1 MNLNCFRFFPSTM
14 AAGHMEV
21 AEKLPGG
28 SDSILQSKDVLEKM
42 PRKELQ
48 ALAKEH
54 GITANLKSAV
64 IIEKILEKRPNAR
77 EHDIFQQFKKDCEV
91 LVSEHMAAMNG
102 LSFKAASAMFGLN
115 PAVAP
120 RGMQRGRQVE
130 VLEYFIEC
138 FKEAQRITSKGFEA
152 EVSQSVLA
160 KAKLQSEVGEAA
172 APKPPAESNVT
183 VDGVDVKATT
193 AVTYAAI
200 FVGDISKTVTNVQ
213 LQKVFNTNALVGRYY
228 KKGIAKVLV
237 PLDQLDQALSQDTS
251 SISHG
256 RKFRVAKWVAK
267 APSPRVHG
275 HQAVRGR
282 KILSAAYTASEDSL
296 MKDRARFVAEFL
308 TAAQNPGDGLQKSS
322 PRGQRLYSQ
331 VHIASEKTTEMRIK
345 SMEIAMRDMMRLLR
359 CTK

>member
-1 MNLNCFRFFPSTM
+1 MVSTFQNAWFP
-14 AAGHMEV
+14 
-21 AEKLPGG
+21 KKP
-28 SDSILQSKDVLEKM
+28 KK
-42 PRKELQ
+42 KLQ
-48 ALAKEH
+48 AVGDTLTG
-54 GITANLKSAV
+54 GISHQFGTPGVTSGVDTVPPACSAV
-64 IIEKILEKRPNAR
+64 
-77 EHDIFQQFKKDCEV
+77 
-91 LVSEHMAAMNG
+91 
-102 LSFKAASAMFGLN
+102 
-115 PAVAP
+115 PAVSVGLAT
-120 RGMQRGRQVE
+120 RRRVRRQKRRHAT
-130 VLEYFIEC
+130 L
-138 FKEAQRITSKGFEA
+138 
-152 EVSQSVLA
+152 
-160 KAKLQSEVGEAA
+160 
-172 APKPPAESNVT
+172 T

-193 AVTYAAI
+193 AVTYAEI
-200 FVGDISKTVTNVQ
+200 FVGDISRTVTNVQ

-256 RKFRVAKWVAK
+256 RKFRVAKWVTK

-331 VHIASEKTTEMRIK
+331 VHIAAEKTTEMRIK

-359 CTK
+359 CIK